1 MIRPHRRG
9 MCQLAILLSIASAG
23 CGSSCGS
30 DNNSN
35 KAKPTLQPNP
45 TSNMTPTTNKSSEQQ
60 AFDAIVAR
68 VLTCK
73 WEDKRGFLPRCRELK
88 RFFRSDTLRNEKLL
102 ATLLDHKSERNRW
115 VGATGLRRGRD
126 YRVDVA
132 MATRMVAVMET
143 EANAPVALAL
153 ADAISRIKLKKTKL
167 VDRVKKMITDHPL
180 APARKRLLKHTLFY
194 NQALLYDFVVELA
207 RKEKNLTVRTAA
219 IASLFTGTPK
229 GRYED
234 TCKFWSELLADPTP
248 KIGALGGAYLT
259 RYGRSLCQ
267 PHYDAVLAIIAK
279 RAAAG
284 TVKAE
289 QLTDSLRN
297 VYLQAN
303 ATKQQKQRTL
313 TIALTMLK
321 NKKNYGPSRARA
333 LELLS
338 RRHPNGK
345 QLVKAHLKDKD
356 GFVMRRAER
365 LNKTSVKTQRRHRPR
380 TP

>member
-1 MIRPHRRG
+1 

-45 TSNMTPTTNKSSEQQ
+45 SSNMTPTPNKSSEEQ
-60 AFDAIVAR
+60 AFDALVAK

-73 WEDKRGFLPRCRELK
+73 WKDARGFLPRCRQLK
-88 RFFRSDTLRNEKLL
+88 RFYRSDTLRNEKLL
-102 ATLLDHKSERNRW
+102 TALLDHKSERTRW
-115 VGATGLRRGRD
+115 VGATGLRRGRE
-126 YRVDVA
+126 YRSDVA
-132 MATRMVAVMET
+132 MATRMVAAMET
-143 EANAPVALAL
+143 EANPAVAIAL
-153 ADAISRIKLKKTKL
+153 ADAISRIKLKETKL
-167 VDRVKKMITDHPL
+167 VERVKKMISDHPS

-194 NQALLYDFVVELA
+194 NKTLLYEFVVELA
-207 RKEKNLTVRTAA
+207 RKEKNLSVRTAA

-229 GRYED
+229 DRYED
-234 TCKFWSELLADPTP
+234 TCKLWRELLADPAP
-248 KIGALGGAYLT
+248 KVGALGGAYLT
-259 RYGRSLCQ
+259 RFGRSLCQ

-297 VYLQAN
+297 VYLQAS
-303 ATKQQKQRTL
+303 ATKQQKQKTL
-313 TIALTMLK
+313 TIALTMLN

-338 RRHPNGK
+338 QRHPRGK

-365 LNKTSVKTQRRHRPR
+365 LNKTSVKAQRRHRPKA
-380 TP
+380 P